1 MYSKMLAEYEQGTG
15 SMAREAEKSA
25 NNWEGSLNRVK
36 NTWYDTVE
44 NVANSDAI
52 ITMLNGFNGLLQVVN
67 KTTDALGSLGTLGL
81 SAGIFAIFQNVD
93 YLKMPVCPHHI

>member
-52 ITMLNGFNGLLQVVN
+52 ITALNSFNGLLQVIN
-67 KTTDALGSLGTLGL
+67 KTTDALGSSGTIGLGAGL
-81 SAGIFAIFQNVD
+81 FAGIKNVG
-93 YLKMPVCPHHI
+93 KCA